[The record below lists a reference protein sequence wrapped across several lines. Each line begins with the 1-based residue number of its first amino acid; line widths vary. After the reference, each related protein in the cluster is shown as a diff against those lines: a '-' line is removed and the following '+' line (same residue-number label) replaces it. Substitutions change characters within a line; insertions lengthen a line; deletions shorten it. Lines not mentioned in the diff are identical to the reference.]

1 MVRDRVAALVYE
13 VLARAFEV
21 AVRLVNREPRP

>member
-1 MVRDRVAALVYE
+1 MVRDRLVAAIYE

-21 AVRLVNREPRP
+21 LVRVVNREPRP